1 MFAKLMLLN
10 KLGSVDVG
18 FFVGCAVAIVL
29 IVAIYFLIPVFNKK
43 QYQEQR
49 DNLKK
54 REEAFK
60 TSKGLSNTQ
69 DGALFSEC
77 DVVSALD
84 AEEAKTDAEQ
94 TDVQIEN
101 SQDGDVQ
108 VENAKNEDGQNENP
122 QDESVQD
129 ENSQVESNDGVEKE

>member
-1 MFAKLMLLN
+1 MLLN

-18 FFVGCAVAIVL
+18 FFVGCAVTVVL

-54 REEAFK
+54 REEAFRS
-60 TSKGLSNTQ
+60 SKVLSDTK

-77 DVVSALD
+77 DVVSTLEG
-84 AEEAKTDAEQ
+84 EEVKTEEEHTDA
-94 TDVQIEN
+94 
-101 SQDGDVQ
+101 Q
-108 VENAKNEDGQNENP
+108 VENVKNEDA
-122 QDESVQD
+122 QDSESQVESAQD

>member
-1 MFAKLMLLN
+1 MFAKMMLLN

-54 REEAFK
+54 REEAFR
-60 TSKGLSNTQ
+60 TSRGLPNAQ
-69 DGALFSEC
+69 DDALFSEC

-84 AEEAKTDAEQ
+84 EEVKTDEKQ
-94 TDVQIEN
+94 TDTQNEDASNECAQCENVQSEN
-101 SQDGDVQ
+101 SQD
-108 VENAKNEDGQNENP
+108 
-122 QDESVQD
+122 
-129 ENSQVESNDGVEKE
+129 ESNDGVEKE

>member
-1 MFAKLMLLN
+1 MFAKMMLLN

-54 REEAFK
+54 REEAFR
-60 TSKGLSNTQ
+60 TSRGLPNAQ
-69 DGALFSEC
+69 DDASFSEY

-84 AEEAKTDAEQ
+84 EEVKTDEKQ
-94 TDVQIEN
+94 TDTQNEDASNECAQCENVQSEN
-101 SQDGDVQ
+101 SQD
-108 VENAKNEDGQNENP
+108 
-122 QDESVQD
+122 
-129 ENSQVESNDGVEKE
+129 ESNDGVEKE

>member
-1 MFAKLMLLN
+1 MMLLN

-54 REEAFK
+54 REEAFR
-60 TSKGLSNTQ
+60 TSRGLPNAQ
-69 DGALFSEC
+69 DDASFSEC

-84 AEEAKTDAEQ
+84 EEVKTDEKQ
-94 TDVQIEN
+94 TDTQNEDASNECAQCENVQSEN
-101 SQDGDVQ
+101 SQD
-108 VENAKNEDGQNENP
+108 
-122 QDESVQD
+122 ES
-129 ENSQVESNDGVEKE
+129 SDGVEKE

>member
-1 MFAKLMLLN
+1 MLLN

-84 AEEAKTDAEQ
+84 EEIKTDEEQ
-94 TDVQIEN
+94 TDT
-101 SQDGDVQ
+101 
-108 VENAKNEDGQNENP
+108 KNEDAPNERAQCEN
-122 QDESVQD
+122 VQD

>member
-1 MFAKLMLLN
+1 MMLLN

-54 REEAFK
+54 REEAFR
-60 TSKGLSNTQ
+60 TSRGLPNAQ
-69 DGALFSEC
+69 DDALFSKC

-84 AEEAKTDAEQ
+84 EEVKTDEKQ
-94 TDVQIEN
+94 TDTQNEDASNECAQCENVQSEN
-101 SQDGDVQ
+101 SQD
-108 VENAKNEDGQNENP
+108 
-122 QDESVQD
+122 
-129 ENSQVESNDGVEKE
+129 ESNDGVEKE